1 MFTAMTTDLSNA
13 EAEHPYIVVA
23 HYQNETPHSPKN
35 GMEKD
40 LIEKLEKM
48 GFKPFQIRIMFERL
62 GAGKLILE
70 TENAQFSTQM
80 KHNVTPADIFK
91 KVLKDRYKLQ
101 FKNDKQTNK
110 MRGVKDLQKYV
121 KYLEK
126 NKIEWTYLNIYD
138 GNSKMK
144 IGSLYYDEPI
154 PKRMIE

>member
-1 MFTAMTTDLSNA
+1 MNTELSNA
-13 EAEHPYIVVA
+13 EVEHPYIVVA
-23 HYQNETPHSPKN
+23 HYQNQTPHSPKN
-35 GMEKD
+35 AMEKE
-40 LIEKLEKM
+40 LVEKLEKM
-48 GFKPFQIRIMFERL
+48 GFKPYQIRIMFERL

-70 TENAQFSTQM
+70 TENAFFATQVR
-80 KHNVTPADIFK
+80 HSVTPSDKFK
-91 KVLKDRYKLQ
+91 QVLKERYRLQ
-101 FKNDKQTNK
+101 FKNDKQTNR

-138 GNSKMK
+138 GNSKIK